1 MHIAVIGAGIAGLA
15 VARHAVEAANRG
27 VRVTVFEQS
36 PAIGGIWSY
45 SETVGPDEYG
55 VQNSTSMYADLV

>member
-15 VARHAVEAANRG
+15 VARHAVEAVDKG
-27 VRVTVFEQS
+27 IRVTVFEQS
-36 PAIGGIWSY
+36 HVVGGIWSFY
-45 SETVGPDEYG
+45 ETVGPDEFG